1 MCAIAGRYRTMGGMS
16 EQLPENPDGHPILA
30 GLIALAG
37 VAVAVGVVLGLVVLA
52 GTSVLGLG
60 GEEEGG
66 TTTSERSMYLPKPKK
81 TPAATAPAYT
91 LAPADDESEVSEE
104 SDKPS
109 KKPSASKSPRTQ
121 ITLSASTTTSAPME
135 QFDLTGV
142 YPGGEG
148 AILQVQR
155 FEGGA
160 WTDFNATGS
169 VSGGTFQIPIYTS
182 LGGVNRFRVVD
193 SDTELESN
201 EIRITIG

>member
-1 MCAIAGRYRTMGGMS
+1 MS

-30 GLIALAG
+30 GLAALAG
-37 VAVAVGVVLGLVVLA
+37 VAVVVGLVLGLVVVA

-60 GEEEGG
+60 GDGE
-66 TTTSERSMYLPKPKK
+66 TSTSTSERSMYLPKPQK
-81 TPAATAPAYT
+81 TPTETAPQYT
-91 LAPADDESEVSEE
+91 LAPVEGGASGTPTKEPSSKPTES
-104 SDKPS
+104 
-109 KKPSASKSPRTQ
+109 ATPRKQ

-142 YPGGEG
+142 YPSGEG

-155 FEGGA
+155 FEGGGWA
-160 WTDFNATGS
+160 DFNATGS

-182 LGGVNRFRVVD
+182 QAGVNRFRVVD
-193 SDTELESN
+193 SDTGLESN

>member
-1 MCAIAGRYRTMGGMS
+1 MGMS
-16 EQLPENPDGHPILA
+16 EQLPDRPDDDGHPIVS

-37 VAVAVGVVLGLVVLA
+37 VALVVGLVLGLVVVA
-52 GTSVLGLG
+52 GASVLGIG
-60 GEEEGG
+60 GDGEES
-66 TTTSERSMYLPKPKK
+66 TATSQRSMYLPKPQK
-81 TPAATAPAYT
+81 TPTPTDPALT
-91 LAPADDESEVSEE
+91 LAPAEGGASEE
-104 SDKPS
+104 PSEEPSEKPS
-109 KKPSASKSPRTQ
+109 KSESPRKQ
-121 ITLSASTTTSAPME
+121 ITLSASTTTSSPME

-182 LGGVNRFRVVD
+182 KGGVNRFRVVD

>member
-1 MCAIAGRYRTMGGMS
+1 MGMS
-16 EQLPENPDGHPILA
+16 EQLPDRPDDDGHPIVS

-37 VAVAVGVVLGLVVLA
+37 VALVVGLVLGLVVVA
-52 GTSVLGLG
+52 GASVLGIG
-60 GEEEGG
+60 GDGEES
-66 TTTSERSMYLPKPKK
+66 TATSQRSMYLPKPQK
-81 TPAATAPAYT
+81 TPTPTDPALT
-91 LAPADDESEVSEE
+91 LAPAEGGASEE
-104 SDKPS
+104 PSEEPSEKPS
-109 KKPSASKSPRTQ
+109 KSESPRKQ
-121 ITLSASTTTSAPME
+121 ITLSASTTTSSPME

-160 WTDFNATGS
+160 WADFNATGS

-182 LGGVNRFRVVD
+182 KGGVNRFRVVD

>member
-1 MCAIAGRYRTMGGMS
+1 MS
-16 EQLPENPDGHPILA
+16 EHLPDEPDGHPILA

-37 VAVAVGVVLGLVVLA
+37 VAVVVGLVLGLVVIA

-60 GEEEGG
+60 ADSES
-66 TTTSERSMYLPKPKK
+66 TTSTSERSMYLPRPEK
-81 TPAATAPAYT
+81 TPTATAPVYT
-91 LAPADDESEVSEE
+91 LEPVPSGSSE
-104 SDKPS
+104 PS
-109 KKPSASKSPRTQ
+109 RSSSPRPTKSASPRKQ
-121 ITLSASTTTSAPME
+121 ISLSASTTSAGAME
-135 QFDLTGV
+135 PFDLTGV

-155 FEGGA
+155 FESGA

-169 VSGGTFQIPIYTS
+169 VSGETFQIPIQTS
-182 LGGVNRFRVVD
+182 LPGVNRFRVLD

>member
-1 MCAIAGRYRTMGGMS
+1 MVGMS
-16 EQLPENPDGHPILA
+16 EQLPENPDGHPILS
-30 GLIALAG
+30 GLAALAG
-37 VAVAVGVVLGLVVLA
+37 VAVVVGLVLGLVVVA

-60 GEEEGG
+60 QDGA
-66 TTTSERSMYLPKPKK
+66 TSTSTSERSMYLPKPQK
-81 TPAATAPAYT
+81 TPTETAPQYT
-91 LAPADDESEVSEE
+91 LAPVGGAGSHT
-104 SDKPS
+104 PT
-109 KKPSASKSPRTQ
+109 KKPSVKPTESASPRKQ

-142 YPGGEG
+142 YPSGEG

-160 WTDFNATGS
+160 WVDFNATGS

-182 LGGVNRFRVVD
+182 QSGVNRFRVVD

>member
-1 MCAIAGRYRTMGGMS
+1 MS
-16 EQLPENPDGHPILA
+16 EQLPEKPEGHPIA
-30 GLIALAG
+30 TGLVALVG
-37 VAVAVGVVLGLVVLA
+37 VAVAVGLVLGLVVLA

-60 GEEEGG
+60 GDSEEG
-66 TTTSERSMYLPKPKK
+66 TATSERSMYLPKPQK
-81 TPAATAPAYT
+81 TPQETAPQVT
-91 LAPADDESEVSEE
+91 LAPGETEGSPDGQPEPSEDPSETESAR
-104 SDKPS
+104 D
-109 KKPSASKSPRTQ
+109 Q

-142 YPGGEG
+142 YPSGEG

-155 FEGGA
+155 FEGGS

-182 LGGVNRFRVVD
+182 QGGVNRFRVLD
-193 SDTELESN
+193 SDSGLESN